1 MKFHRRRKV
10 ETLFNI
16 APLVD
21 CVFLLLIFFLLTSS
35 FIEEA
40 GIEIELPESAR
51 AAAIEEKGVV
61 ISLSEGGNLLVN
73 GQPTTIGK
81 LRAAVTAAAARTGK
95 DRAVLRADR
104 EVRLGLLTRVMDAVK
119 AAGIKGLDVQTMP
132 PEKSKVEEHDAFP

>member
-40 GIEIELPESAR
+40 GIKIDLPESAR
-51 AAAIEEKGVV
+51 AAAIEERGII
-61 ISLSEGGNLLVN
+61 ISLSEGGSLLVN
-73 GQPTTIGK
+73 GQPTTIEE

-104 EVRLGLLTRVMDAVK
+104 EVRLGLLTKVMDAVK

-132 PEKSKVEEHDAFP
+132 LEKGKEEERDALP

>member
-1 MKFHRRRKV
+1 MRFHRRRKV

-40 GIEIELPESAR
+40 GLEIELPESAH
-51 AAAIEEKGVV
+51 AAAIEESGII
-61 ISLSEGGNLLVN
+61 ISLSEDGSLLVN
-73 GQPTTIGK
+73 GHPTTIGK

-104 EVRLGLLTRVMDAVK
+104 EVRLWLLTRVMDEVK
-119 AAGIKGLDVQTMP
+119 AAGIKGLDVQTTP
-132 PEKSKVEEHDAFP
+132 LEKGTEGERDAFP